1 CAGILNTKPPSYFY
15 GLDSW

>member
-15 GLDSW
+15 ALDSW

>member
-15 GLDSW
+15 GLDPW

>member
-1 CAGILNTKPPSYFY
+1 CAGILNTKPPSDFY

>member
-1 CAGILNTKPPSYFY
+1 CAGILNTKPPSSFY